1 MATIITKSEI
11 IELLKNIDV
20 IDAMQKGFIDYS
32 NGKCIVPP
40 VGELLIEENNG
51 EAHIKY
57 GYIKGGD
64 YYVVKIASGFYN
76 NHQLG
81 LPSSQGVM
89 LVFNQK
95 TGVTKGVLLD
105 EGHLTD
111 VRTAAAGALVAHY
124 FAPKQVKAIGIVGS
138 GIQAKLQLEYLQK
151 VRPCTDVFVWNRNP
165 KGAEAFQEYFKND
178 FNVRTTSSPSELAK
192 HCNLI
197 VTTTPSKT
205 PLLVAADI
213 LPGTHITAM
222 GSDTPEK
229 QEIDGNVLAKSDI
242 VISDSLPQSK
252 TRGEVFRAV
261 QAGNINKN
269 QVIELGRAL
278 QNNALQRSSDNQITI
293 ADLTGVAVQDIMIA
307 QAVFENKITKHT

>member
-1 MATIITKSEI
+1 MATVINKNEI
-11 IELLKNIDV
+11 IQLLKNIDV
-20 IDAMQKGFIDYS
+20 IDAMRKGFIDYS
-32 NGKCIVPP
+32 NEKCVVPP
-40 VGELLIEENNG
+40 VGELLIKENNG

-81 LPSSQGVM
+81 LPSSQGIM

-95 TGVTKGVLLD
+95 TGVTEGVLLD
-105 EGHLTD
+105 EGYLTD
-111 VRTAAAGALVAHY
+111 VRTAAAGALVAQY
-124 FAPKQVKAIGIVGS
+124 FAPKQVKAVGIVGS
-138 GIQAKLQLEYLQK
+138 GIQAKLQLEYLQE
-151 VRPCTDVFVWNRNP
+151 VRPCKDVFVWNRNP
-165 KGAEAFQEYFKND
+165 EGAKAFQEYFKND
-178 FNVRTTSSPSELAK
+178 FNVRVAESPAELAK

-205 PLLVAADI
+205 PILEATDI

-229 QEIDGNVLAKSDI
+229 QEIDGNILAKADI
-242 VISDSLPQSK
+242 VVSDSLPQSK
-252 TRGEVFRAV
+252 SRGEIFRAV
-261 QAGNINKN
+261 QTGNIDEN
-269 QVIELGRAL
+269 QIIELGQAL
-278 QNNALQRSSDNQITI
+278 QNEALQRSSDDQITI

-307 QAVFENKITKHT
+307 QAVFKNKITKHT